1 MEISLQGYREN
12 VATFEADETVRPGNL
27 VKLTENGKVGL
38 CAEGDLFIGAAVSVR
53 GGCAAVQ
60 AAGIAGLPMR
70 EHSRL
75 WAGRRCRP
83 RARRP

>member
-38 CAEGDLFIGAAVSVR
+38 CA
-53 GGCAAVQ
+53 
-60 AAGIAGLPMR
+60 
-70 EHSRL
+70 
-75 WAGRRCRP
+75 
-83 RARRP
+83 